1 MASYFEYPAEE
12 LDRPVPVLLSLR
24 ELKALEL
31 ALDGDPIVESSPW
44 KEVLTAAMQRLID
57 ALIDRRIELDR
68 TVKSRLDF

>member
-1 MASYFEYPAEE
+1 
-12 LDRPVPVLLSLR
+12 R

-44 KEVLTAAMQRLID
+44 KEVLTAATQRLID

>member
-44 KEVLTAAMQRLID
+44 KEVLTAATQRLID

-68 TVKSRLDF
+68 TMKSRLDF